1 LPYDIV
7 PEHILINVMA
17 NTLISIR
24 HSTAGEEWR
33 RNTIIRDSAKRCEIE
48 RRRPH
53 LTSPQILRGPSK
65 FQRRTCAG
73 IFGFPCEG
81 PLKN

>member
-1 LPYDIV
+1 
-7 PEHILINVMA
+7 MA
-17 NTLISIR
+17 NTLISTR

-33 RNTIIRDSAKRCEIE
+33 RNAIIRDSAKRGEIE